1 MLGFLNEGFCEL
13 GAQVICLLL
22 GSLICILKKKK
33 KFKKEE
39 EMTGEVVRK
48 APRNTG
54 TTTKRGSLPHSA
66 PVSCRLNYNGE
77 RSLIGSVV
85 EL

>member
-22 GSLICILKKKK
+22 GSLICIFKKTFFF
-33 KFKKEE
+33 FKKEE

-54 TTTKRGSLPHSA
+54 RTR
-66 PVSCRLNYNGE
+66 Y
-77 RSLIGSVV
+77 
-85 EL
+85 